1 MFVFNGTCASKHLSI
16 VSICIMPVDKLF
28 NNKVGMRNF
37 PKDSSFCDENLI
49 GTLEGVLFLHLK
61 KSSMCDE
68 VN

>member
-1 MFVFNGTCASKHLSI
+1 
-16 VSICIMPVDKLF
+16 MPVDKLF

-49 GTLEGVLFLHLK
+49 GTIEGVLFLHLK